1 MSVDARICAVMNRI
15 YLLVLFVGAC
25 AGAPPPADPRGT
37 APPPAPQS
45 AAMIADAQ
53 PAIAALQASKFDEAR
68 SLASQALAKDAR
80 NSRAAV
86 VRALATYQAA
96 GHALIA
102 SLTQVLDN
110 GDALKSLDHQAGRT
124 AWLQFLA
131 ALEAVDR
138 DLLVGSADKDF
149 SMELCLACWEH
160 DWNRNGKVDERDRKL
175 FEIEVD
181 AKGEELPEGDPRRR
195 PTFRFDAGDI
205 EWALAMVSFQRA
217 GVELVLGYQWSEL
230 DKLFAWNI
238 FSKDKP
244 ASITIKLIDKE
255 RVAHAHQLI
264 LAGLY
269 HADDCRTLYL
279 AEKDDDREWVPN
291 PEQVNHPVPL
301 PMDRTVY
308 ATWAGVLRD
317 VRTLLKSEEGIPLRG
332 MAGLADEKMM
342 RFLPDAYIDVGAM
355 LTQPKDIVIDFG
367 DMSESAQNIEHVL
380 RGVLGNG
387 FKTSMTP
394 SKLVQRLRTMKEDL
408 ERGSDTFDKKLR
420 YLLWLN

>member
-1 MSVDARICAVMNRI
+1 
-15 YLLVLFVGAC
+15 
-25 AGAPPPADPRGT
+25 
-37 APPPAPQS
+37 
-45 AAMIADAQ
+45 MIADAK
-53 PAIAALQASKFDEAR
+53 PAVAALQASKFDEAR
-68 SLASQALAKDAR
+68 QLASQALAKDAR
-80 NSRAAV
+80 NSRAAA
-86 VRALATYQAA
+86 VRAIATYQAA

-102 SLTQVLDN
+102 SLSEVIDKGET
-110 GDALKSLDHQAGRT
+110 LKSLDHQAGRA
-124 AWLQFLA
+124 AWLSFLA
-131 ALEAVDR
+131 ALESVDR
-138 DLLVGSADKDF
+138 DLMVASADKDF

-160 DWNRNGKVDERDRKL
+160 DWNRNGKVDDRDRKL

-181 AKGEELPEGDPRRR
+181 AKGDEIPDGDPRRR

-230 DKLFAWNI
+230 DKLFQWNI

-244 ASITIKLIDKE
+244 ATITIKLMDKD
-255 RVAHAHQLI
+255 RVRHAHQLI

-269 HADDCRTLYL
+269 HAEDCRTLYL

-301 PMDRTVY
+301 PMDVTIY

-332 MAGLADEKMM
+332 MAGLADGKLAQLM
-342 RFLPDAYIDVGAM
+342 PDAYIDLGAM
-355 LTQPKDIVIDFG
+355 LTQPRDIVIDFG
-367 DMSESAQNIEHVL
+367 DMSESTQNVERVL

-387 FKTSMTP
+387 YRAGMTP

-408 ERGSDTFDKKLR
+408 ERGSDTVDKKLR